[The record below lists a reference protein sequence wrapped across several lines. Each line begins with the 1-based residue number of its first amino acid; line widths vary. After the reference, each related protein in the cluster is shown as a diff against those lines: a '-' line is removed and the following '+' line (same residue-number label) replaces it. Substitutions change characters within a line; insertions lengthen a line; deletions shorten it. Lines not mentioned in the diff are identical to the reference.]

1 MLFYKNIIITL
12 LLIGSLFC
20 NTFATENGSVPFK
33 SETELSQKNSKTE
46 IDSIG
51 FYEDLINAYSKDAS
65 YAQNVVGIII
75 GAPLTIAGSVSF
87 IAGQPQYHRTTSL
100 WD

>member
-33 SETELSQKNSKTE
+33 SETELSPKKILKQR
-46 IDSIG
+46 
-51 FYEDLINAYSKDAS
+51 LIVSA
-65 YAQNVVGIII
+65 
-75 GAPLTIAGSVSF
+75 LTKI
-87 IAGQPQYHRTTSL
+87 
-100 WD
+100 